1 MSICTILC
9 DSREQKGYAFD
20 RYPVDTKTVT
30 LSTGDYTIAACCD
43 YDESLDTYHPWFAVE
58 RKSASDFLSSISSNR
73 DRFKEE
79 IKRADEWDDPLHVVV
94 EAPWTVFTNNHGP
107 MEYRS
112 LTPSQVE
119 GTVREW
125 SKYYNVSFQF
135 TSDRTAAEQYTF
147 DELVTRYRMQHL

>member
-1 MSICTILC
+1 MPLCVILC
-9 DSREQKGYAFD
+9 DSREQKGYDFQ
-20 RYPVDTKTVT
+20 RYPVATETAT
-30 LSTGDYTIAACCD
+30 LTTGDYTLAEFCD
-43 YDESLDTYHPWFAVE
+43 YDADLDTYHPYFAVE
-58 RKSASDFLSSISSNR
+58 RKNANDFLSSISSNR
-73 DRFKEE
+73 ERFKEE
-79 IKRADEWDDPLHVVV
+79 IKRASDWNEPLKVVV

-125 SKYYNVSFQF
+125 SKYYNVSFHF
-135 TSDRTAAEQYTF
+135 ASDRTAAEQYTF